1 MYDWLVEKFVLTAA
15 NAVLEYASVFIDPR
29 RRVGTLL
36 LLLLL
41 LLPKVGVCLTL
52 YFGALVAGH
61 TLGCQVEMGSQ
72 AAGEA
77 CLVVGSSP
85 AVDTTAAVDMSAS
98 LSTN

>member
-1 MYDWLVEKFVLTAA
+1 MQDWLVEKFVLTAA
-15 NAVLEYASVFIDPR
+15 NTVLEYAPVFIDPW
-29 RRVGTLL
+29 RRVGTLRV
-36 LLLLL
+36 LL

-72 AAGEA
+72 VAGEA

-98 LSTN
+98 LNTK